1 MIQAVPPVPPVP
13 SIPNVPVPPMQMIP
27 DQDPNIPPL
36 MMVQSENIQ
45 I

>member
-1 MIQAVPPVPPVP
+1 MIQAIPPVPQVP
-13 SIPNVPVPPMQMIP
+13 QVPQVHQAPP